1 MLNRGL
7 TVLKSSS
14 TEKKLDKKNKD
25 KIVQTYFQEK
35 TANLYIKKILND
47 PNKEFL
53 TNRDLDALKESYD
66 KAHDIRKFEIELY
79 WKRTA
84 YVWTLIASLITV
96 TGVLLAAYYRLPTDS
111 GGSNALLGL
120 VASVAILGVLITIIS
135 SKIIR
140 GGEYWQKNWEYH
152 VSLLEPL
159 FSGRIYS
166 TLVNKKLKRHSISK
180 LNSILY
186 FLFLG
191 VWLLLAEGIYFV
203 VFPDTNKNNFFI
215 LLASFSTLVY
225 ITSYLIDLWTYRKPE
240 KTQLSIAH
248 WQVELQEKTTAI
260 SVESNKKN
268 TSLNNTIRKI
278 YFHTSSILKLTLL
291 LIWIM
296 ISMSF
301 LYYIHY
307 K

>member
-96 TGVLLAAYYRLPTDS
+96 TGVLLAAYYRLPPDS

-166 TLVNKKLKRHSISK
+166 T
-180 LNSILY
+180 
-186 FLFLG
+186 
-191 VWLLLAEGIYFV
+191 
-203 VFPDTNKNNFFI
+203 
-215 LLASFSTLVY
+215 
-225 ITSYLIDLWTYRKPE
+225 
-240 KTQLSIAH
+240 
-248 WQVELQEKTTAI
+248 
-260 SVESNKKN
+260 
-268 TSLNNTIRKI
+268 
-278 YFHTSSILKLTLL
+278 
-291 LIWIM
+291 
-296 ISMSF
+296 
-301 LYYIHY
+301 
-307 K
+307 

>member
-1 MLNRGL
+1 
-7 TVLKSSS
+7 
-14 TEKKLDKKNKD
+14 
-25 KIVQTYFQEK
+25 
-35 TANLYIKKILND
+35 
-47 PNKEFL
+47 
-53 TNRDLDALKESYD
+53 
-66 KAHDIRKFEIELY
+66 
-79 WKRTA
+79 
-84 YVWTLIASLITV
+84 
-96 TGVLLAAYYRLPTDS
+96 
-111 GGSNALLGL
+111 
-120 VASVAILGVLITIIS
+120 
-135 SKIIR
+135 
-140 GGEYWQKNWEYH
+140 
-152 VSLLEPL
+152 
-159 FSGRIYS
+159 IYS

-296 ISMSF
+296 ISISF

>member
-1 MLNRGL
+1 M
-7 TVLKSSS
+7 
-14 TEKKLDKKNKD
+14 
-25 KIVQTYFQEK
+25 
-35 TANLYIKKILND
+35 
-47 PNKEFL
+47 
-53 TNRDLDALKESYD
+53 
-66 KAHDIRKFEIELY
+66 
-79 WKRTA
+79 
-84 YVWTLIASLITV
+84 
-96 TGVLLAAYYRLPTDS
+96 
-111 GGSNALLGL
+111 GL

-215 LLASFSTLVY
+215 LLVSFSTLVY

-296 ISMSF
+296 ISISF